1 MIDKYIMKFC
11 EVIDNS
17 FAWLDNLFAPRCK
30 CKKKRNEDI

>member
-17 FAWLDNLFAPRCK
+17 FAWLDNLFAPKCK
-30 CKKKRNEDI
+30 CKKKKK